1 MKKTVTGFF
10 LLALF
15 ITFVS
20 LSPAAQK
27 ADDIPPDKILE
38 NKITGL
44 LKKVQEASDHQ
55 KEKGAALF
63 ELGRI
68 YYNAKQ
74 FQKALDYIL
83 KAWAIFDEIGDR
95 YYGCAS
101 LSLIGGCYY
110 EKKEYTRALDFHM
123 KSLAIRETLRDNMGI
138 SMSYYFIAQCH
149 FNLKEYSNALPYYQ
163 KSLRLGM
170 RLKNQSLVVEVVIG
184 IGKTYSK
191 LGNYS
196 QALHYLGIA
205 YKAAKEIKRIPQER
219 EAAREMFSI
228 YAAQGDYKNAL
239 HLHQLFHQVDKVL
252 IDQTG
257 KKEVQRLN
265 ALYETEKKKGQ
276 AELLKKDKE
285 IGELNLSKAR
295 ITRNIS
301 IAGFLLAAII
311 LGLLLKKYIFL
322 FAFWKKKKTIGRF
335 RLMEKIGSGAIGTV
349 YKAHSIVNKSE
360 TAAVKVLKDELCA
373 DETSK
378 KRFKQEAVII
388 DKLEHP
394 HIIKIIERGEYK
406 QRLFT
411 AMELLEGKTLET
423 KLKEKG
429 QLPLGQSLHIM
440 EQIAEALVLIHSKNI
455 IHRDLKP
462 ANIMLIQNNG
472 DPAFVK
478 LLDFGLAKMEFQTRL
493 TQPGSFIG
501 TIQYISP
508 EQVLNSE
515 SSPANDIFSMGVIS
529 YRMISGQNPFS
540 GEIVMDVLRKIINMV
555 PQDLNKI
562 MSNVPD
568 LLNLLVKKMMDKDPG
583 QRPSSTVVRNTLR
596 RLKG

>member
-1 MKKTVTGFF
+1 
-10 LLALF
+10 
-15 ITFVS
+15 
-20 LSPAAQK
+20 
-27 ADDIPPDKILE
+27 
-38 NKITGL
+38 
-44 LKKVQEASDHQ
+44 
-55 KEKGAALF
+55 
-63 ELGRI
+63 
-68 YYNAKQ
+68 
-74 FQKALDYIL
+74 
-83 KAWAIFDEIGDR
+83 
-95 YYGCAS
+95 
-101 LSLIGGCYY
+101 
-110 EKKEYTRALDFHM
+110 
-123 KSLAIRETLRDNMGI
+123 
-138 SMSYYFIAQCH
+138 
-149 FNLKEYSNALPYYQ
+149 
-163 KSLRLGM
+163 M
-170 RLKNQSLVVEVVIG
+170 RLKNQSLVVEVVSG

-191 LGNYS
+191 LKNYS

-205 YKAAKEIKRIPQER
+205 LKAAKEIKRIPHER

-285 IGELNLSKAR
+285 IGELSLSKAR

-301 IAGFLLAAII
+301 IAGFFLAAVI
-311 LGLLLKKYIFL
+311 LGLLLKKYFSL
-322 FAFWKKKKTIGRF
+322 FAFWKKKKTMGRF

-349 YKAHSIVNKSE
+349 YKAHSLVNKSE
-360 TAAVKVLKDELCA
+360 TAAVKVLKDELCT

-378 KRFKQEAVII
+378 KRFKREAVII
-388 DKLEHP
+388 DKLGHP
-394 HIIKIIERGEYK
+394 NIVKIIERGEYK

-411 AMELLEGKTLET
+411 AMELLEGKTLAA
-423 KLKEKG
+423 KLKERG
-429 QLPLGQSLHIM
+429 QLPLRESLHIM
-440 EQIAEALVLIHSKNI
+440 EQISEALVLIHGKNI
-455 IHRDLKP
+455 MHRDLKP

-472 DPAFVK
+472 DPSFVK

-501 TIQYISP
+501 TIEYISP
-508 EQVLNSE
+508 EQVLNSD
-515 SSPANDIFSMGVIS
+515 SSPANDIFSMGVMC

-540 GEIVMDVLRKIINMV
+540 GETVMDVLRQIIGKV

-583 QRPSSTVVRNTLR
+583 QRPSATVVRNTLR
-596 RLKG
+596 RLMG